1 MLRTVM
7 FIFIA
12 PRLRGVSGVRLLPGR
27 SAPD

>member
-1 MLRTVM
+1 MLRTAM

-12 PRLRGVSGVRLLPGR
+12 PRPREVSGVRLLPGR